1 MGSNYFRRERKK
13 KNNFSQINRISCPRK
28 TKKKKIWKPKKEY
41 FILLIGWFY
50 FSRNVDIAALSLKDA
65 VSKGLSILSRLP
77 RQHSFSRQ
85 V

>member
-1 MGSNYFRRERKK
+1 MRKE
-13 KNNFSQINRISCPRK
+13 NTISHKLIESFAPEIE
-28 TKKKKIWKPKKEY
+28 KKKICKPKKEY

-50 FSRNVDIAALSLKDA
+50 FSGNVDIAALLLKDA

-77 RQHSFSRQ
+77 RQHSFSSQ